1 MQNLLLTLIN
11 KNKMKHFT
19 TKDGQTLGTTF
30 CGDKGR
36 TLMQTK
42 AEEKLMWTLDDKDL
56 VLCDGVKWLA
66 GEMMDLFLK
75 ESSRCSK
82 EEFLRRGWKES
93 RWSEGLSMQLG
104 LSKEGKTLLMR

>member
-1 MQNLLLTLIN
+1 
-11 KNKMKHFT
+11 MKHFT